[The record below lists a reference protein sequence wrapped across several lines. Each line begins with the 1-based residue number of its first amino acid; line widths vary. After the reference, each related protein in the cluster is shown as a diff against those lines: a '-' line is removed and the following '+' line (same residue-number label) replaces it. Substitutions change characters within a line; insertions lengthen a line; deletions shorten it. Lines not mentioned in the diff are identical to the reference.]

1 MDQEIV
7 DILNKVPRC
16 VTRKVIKINNSLD
29 LKFNHPSLGPNHT
42 RKVDNTMQ
50 NIQEMT
56 REDWDREIKNK
67 NVFSSQK
74 NKDES
79 DHDFLVRLLEE
90 IEGLTNGSWVLI
102 DGGDII
108 VHLFD
113 VETRSM
119 YDLDNLWASQISPK
133 DSIV

>member
-1 MDQEIV
+1 MGVIHIVVKNKYPQNVETFLNQIKEVLDQSKGREIN
-7 DILNKVPRC
+7 I
-16 VTRKVIKINNSLD
+16 ISLD
-29 LKFNHPSLGPNHT
+29 EKYTIADYMIVASGTSKRHLT
-42 RKVDNTMQ
+42 TMANQ
-50 NIQEMT
+50 L
-56 REDWDREIKNK
+56 
-67 NVFSSQK
+67 QK
-74 NKDES
+74 EFKS
-79 DHDFLVRLLEE
+79 ISKRPVA